1 MRDQW
6 YGDKRDLVKWGVLLE
21 LAKQYGAKR
30 IIQIAY
36 YRPSKWGSLE
46 IDGRNVSLP
55 SEVVEHFRNLRNI
68 KTLTTHLRIDV
79 IAEPFENRD
88 HYMREIFTA
97 IKACGRSR
105 CIVFLDPDTGLAPRK
120 PRLEHVLPS
129 ELSLIWGKM
138 RRGDVLVF
146 YQHQTNKNGK
156 PWIEPKHVEFERA
169 LDLPKGRSKIA
180 KGPTIARDVV
190 FFFCKKA
197 A

>member
-1 MRDQW
+1 
-6 YGDKRDLVKWGVLLE
+6 
-21 LAKQYGAKR
+21 
-30 IIQIAY
+30 
-36 YRPSKWGSLE
+36 
-46 IDGRNVSLP
+46 
-55 SEVVEHFRNLRNI
+55 VVEHFRNLRNI
-68 KTLTTHLRIDV
+68 KTLTTHPRIDV

-88 HYMREIFTA
+88 HYMRDILAA

-105 CIVFLDPDTGLAPRK
+105 CIVFLDPDTGLAPRN

-138 RRGDVLVF
+138 RQGDVLVF

-156 PWIEPKHVEFERA
+156 PWIEPKRVEFECA
-169 LDLPKGRSKIA
+169 LGLPRGRSKIA